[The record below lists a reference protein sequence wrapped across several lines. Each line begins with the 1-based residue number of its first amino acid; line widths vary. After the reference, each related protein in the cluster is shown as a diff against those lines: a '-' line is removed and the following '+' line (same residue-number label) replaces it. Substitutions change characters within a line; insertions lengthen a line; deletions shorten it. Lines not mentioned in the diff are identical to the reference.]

1 MIQLAIDG
9 KVIESNGDETI
20 LDAATC
26 AGIYIPTL
34 CFDARVD
41 PIGSCR
47 LCCVEVEGEI
57 HPQIACRTP
66 VHDGMQ
72 IATCSPAIEEFRHT
86 VLQWAAEKVS
96 PSSCADEP
104 DKELHRLLR
113 TYNVQPKGE
122 RRRGERLD
130 LSHPHI
136 RVDMSQCI
144 DCLLCVHI
152 CNDVQ
157 GQFVWHVLDR
167 GSDMHIYRTPA
178 RR

>member
-20 LDAATC
+20 LGAAIR

-57 HPQIACRTP
+57 HPQIACHTP
-66 VHDGMQ
+66 VRDGMK
-72 IATCSPAIEEFRHT
+72 IATRSPAIDEFRHT
-86 VLQWAAEKVS
+86 ILQWEAEKVLL
-96 PSSCADEP
+96 SSYANEP

-113 TYNVQPKGE
+113 AYDIRPKGK
-122 RRRGERLD
+122 RRRGERPD
-130 LSHPHI
+130 LSHPHV

-144 DCLLCVHI
+144 DCLRCVHI
-152 CNDVQ
+152 CNDV
-157 GQFVWHVLDR
+157 
-167 GSDMHIYRTPA
+167 
-178 RR
+178 

>member
-34 CFDARVD
+34 CFDAGVD

-72 IATCSPAIEEFRHT
+72 IATCSPAIEEFVIRFCNGQLKRSRLPAVPMSPT
-86 VLQWAAEKVS
+86 RNFIACSAPIMCNQRANAGAASASIFRIPTFAWTCPNALIACFV
-96 PSSCADEP
+96 CIFA
-104 DKELHRLLR
+104 
-113 TYNVQPKGE
+113 T
-122 RRRGERLD
+122 
-130 LSHPHI
+130 
-136 RVDMSQCI
+136 MS
-144 DCLLCVHI
+144 
-152 CNDVQ
+152 
-157 GQFVWHVLDR
+157 R
-167 GSDMHIYRTPA
+167 GSLFGTFWIAAAICILYRTPA